1 MSSANAPIPIAGSEP
16 RRNPRYLADGVMVLI
31 ILSLAI
37 LTVSCSGNPPEVTP
51 SAEAGLEFT
60 IQRLSPA
67 VFLGEIDPLP
77 EVSVDDVQPFPINF
91 LATTSQEGEAVIKAQ
106 IEGASCSIF
115 LFFDTRLERSA
126 CNRSASQGNTT
137 CLEEGSAVFENCHNH
152 VVQTASG
159 EVTLLGTWA
168 SVTYLP
174 DQKLTLLAVTEG
186 EASVQPV
193 LEETTRTM
201 GGPIEVGAG
210 EYYYTAPDQAIQPVP
225 GVPARQAAPL
235 YEIGPML
242 VQYPQ
247 TFDWVTRAMDR
258 SREYGVDPARFEP
271 PPTETATLTLVSP
284 LTPTETQTPVYTST
298 PTDTPI
304 VTITPA
310 FAPPPTAA
318 PPNLLVVPALGQAN
332 PPAVDGD
339 CQDRAYGQAYSGSFE
354 VGRQAR
360 AEIHLLQDS
369 DWLYVCV
376 SYPAGFPAS
385 GRVSVRL
392 DPQGDGNLY
401 PWNDLSDIWLS
412 LEAQTGRNQTFFRPG
427 SGGYVATDRYS
438 QDWYAAINRGREL
451 ELMGVEY
458 AIGIEKFALG
468 NCGRVFS
475 LTFFNSEIPFIP
487 QIYGWPDGM
496 DPNPPESWQKAV
508 LAQPFCPAQ
517 PQGRIAF
524 TCQLDQRETNQQIC
538 MVDSYGSGYRQLTY
552 DSGFRHAF
560 PSFAPDGRSL
570 VYVADRT
577 GAFEIYELDLES
589 LQETQLTE
597 DLGDLAAPA
606 ISPQGDRIVFTNRSD
621 YPDKPYTGN
630 GVWIM
635 GRSGERPRRL
645 VGLPWGYA
653 WDPVWSP
660 DGEQIL
666 FASNREG
673 DIQLYIVNA
682 DGGIPVRLNRIE
694 SLRGRSDWSSAGQ
707 IATYAGESW
716 KREILVMNADGT
728 DVQTITEGGNN
739 LAPSFSP
746 DGEWIAFTSY
756 RDHYEDEQGCEIYIM
771 RRDGSDVRRLT
782 DNDYCD
788 YQPRWG
794 PPVESGEFR

>member
-1 MSSANAPIPIAGSEP
+1 MSSANDPIPITGSEP
-16 RRNPRYLADGVMVLI
+16 RRNPRYLAGGVIVLM
-31 ILSLAI
+31 ILTLAI
-37 LTVSCSGNPPEVTP
+37 LMVSCSGNPPEVTP

-126 CNRSASQGNTT
+126 CNRAASQGNTT

-159 EVTLLGTWA
+159 EVKLLGTWA

-210 EYYYTAPDQAIQPVP
+210 EYYYTAPDQVIQPVP

-247 TFDWVTRAMDR
+247 TFDWVTRALDR
-258 SREYGVDPARFEP
+258 SREYGVDPAQFEP
-271 PPTETATLTLVSP
+271 PPTETATPTLRLPPSFNE
-284 LTPTETQTPVYTST
+284 TPTPVYTL
-298 PTDTPI
+298 
-304 VTITPA
+304 TPA
-310 FAPPPTAA
+310 GIPIIATTPALTPPPTV
-318 PPNLLVVPALGQAN
+318 PPANVLVIPALGQAN

-354 VGRQAR
+354 VGTRAR
-360 AEIHLLQDS
+360 ADIYLLQAEDV
-369 DWLYVCV
+369 LYICV
-376 SYPAGFPAS
+376 TYPAGFPAA
-385 GRVSVRL
+385 GKVSLQL
-392 DPQGDGNLY
+392 DPQGDGSLY
-401 PWNDLSDIWLS
+401 PWADLSDYRLVVD
-412 LEAQTGRNQTFFRPG
+412 AATATGETWYRPG
-427 SGGYVATDRYS
+427 SDGYIPTRENS
-438 QDWYAAINRGREL
+438 QDWFSAMNWGDGRQL
-451 ELMGVEY
+451 LGVEY
-458 AIGIEKFALG
+458 AVNINGFTIGP
-468 NCGRVFS
+468 CGR
-475 LTFFNSEIPFIP
+475 TFGMAILNSEIPNSPRIF
-487 QIYGWPDGM
+487 GWPDNLNA
-496 DPNPPESWQKAV
+496 DLPDTWQKAV
-508 LAQPFCPAQ
+508 LAQPTCPNQ
-517 PQGRIAF
+517 PGGRIAF
-524 TCQLDQRETNQQIC
+524 TCQLDQNADHQQIC

-552 DSGFRHAF
+552 DSEYSHGF
-560 PSFAPDGRSL
+560 PSFTPDGGSL
-570 VYVADRT
+570 VYVSNRT
-577 GAFEIYELDLES
+577 GSYEIFELDLERY
-589 LQETQLTE
+589 QETQLTE
-597 DLGDLAAPA
+597 NLGDLAEPA
-606 ISPQGDRIVFTNRSD
+606 ISPRGDRIVFTNRKD
-621 YPDKPYTGN
+621 YADKPYAGN
-630 GVWIM
+630 SLWIM

-653 WDPVWSP
+653 WDPAWSP

-673 DIQLYIVNA
+673 DIQLYIVDA
-682 DGGIPVRLNRIE
+682 EGGIPVRLNRIE

-707 IATYAGESW
+707 IATVAGESW
-716 KREILVMNADGT
+716 TREILVMNADGT
-728 DVQTITEGGNN
+728 DVQTITKSGNN